1 MKKVFFTLICLLA
14 MMAMGTGLKAQEVT
28 ITLKPG
34 WNWISYPNAEAMGIK
49 AALGDFEPLSGD
61 VIKSKEN
68 GQATWN
74 NVLWLGALKNLVPGQ
89 GYMYYSSRTAT
100 TSFVFAKPVSS
111 LVTTLEPT
119 DITAVGAVV
128 GSTVTIGQDN
138 HIFARGVCW
147 GMEPNPTI
155 DGDHIAGDAVTGEQS
170 FPLDG
175 LIRGATYYVR
185 AYVVTDYG
193 LAYGNEL
200 SFTTEDIPMGAVNG
214 RFSVGES
221 AHVYFSRG
229 NLQYIGSAE
238 TPYWKFAD
246 HQWETLGTT
255 TGQDSSDQTVDRDL
269 FGWGTSGYSHG
280 AVCYQPWSTST
291 NEAAYYAY
299 GDYQYNLYDQTGQ
312 ADWGCNAISIG
323 GDYESGGWRTL
334 TQDEW
339 DYVFNT
345 RTTISGIRYAKAS
358 VNGVN
363 GVILLPDDWS
373 SGTFSL
379 GNTNQGGASFSS
391 NTITSSQ
398 WTTLED
404 AGAVFLPAAGLRNV
418 TPVNGVGSFG
428 GYWSA
433 SYSSST
439 YAKFVQFGDYIDT
452 DSYAYRCYGF
462 SVRLVADCDHDYVDL
477 GLPSG
482 LLWATCNVGAAR
494 PENYGDY
501 FAWGETQPKETY
513 SWTTYQYSNGS
524 SNTLTKYCDNSSYG
538 YNGFTDDLTTL
549 LPEDDAATAN
559 WGEGWRMPTQAEF
572 QELLDNTTVTW
583 TTKNGVNG
591 RLFTASNGNSLF
603 LPAAGYRYGSY
614 LFSAGSNGDYWSSS
628 LNTDD
633 PNDAWGLHFR
643 SGYYYM
649 NDIYRGDG
657 QSVRPVRSGQN

>member
-1 MKKVFFTLICLLA
+1 MKRIMITLSLLLA

-128 GSTVTIGQDN
+128 GSTVTIGQGN

-147 GMEPNPTI
+147 GAEPNPTI

-175 LIRGATYYVR
+175 LTPGVTYYVR

-193 LAYGNEL
+193 LAYGEEMSFTALGGIPEVTTAGVTDVLGDGATCGGTVTNDGGLTITARGVCWSEASDPTIL
-200 SFTTEDIPMGAVNG
+200 DSHTTDGTGAGEFVSVLTNLEPNTTYYVRAYATNSYMTVYGSQESFTTQNGIPSLTTATVTDILTDGATCGGTVTNDG
-214 RFSVGES
+214 GLTIT
-221 AHVYFSRG
+221 ARG
-229 NLQYIGSAE
+229 
-238 TPYWKFAD
+238 
-246 HQWETLGTT
+246 
-255 TGQDSSDQTVDRDL
+255 
-269 FGWGTSGYSHG
+269 
-280 AVCYQPWSTST
+280 VCWSTSRNPT
-291 NEAAYYAY
+291 ILDSHTSD
-299 GDYQYNLYDQTGQ
+299 GTGT
-312 ADWGCNAISIG
+312 G
-323 GDYESGGWRTL
+323 GFVSTL
-334 TQDEW
+334 TGLSPSTTY
-339 DYVFNT
+339 YVRAYATNSYVTVYGSQRSF
-345 RTTISGIRYAKAS
+345 TTA
-358 VNGVN
+358 
-363 GVILLPDDWS
+363 
-373 SGTFSL
+373 T
-379 GNTNQGGASFSS
+379 
-391 NTITSSQ
+391 
-398 WTTLED
+398 
-404 AGAVFLPAAGLRNV
+404 
-418 TPVNGVGSFG
+418 
-428 GYWSA
+428 
-433 SYSSST
+433 
-439 YAKFVQFGDYIDT
+439 
-452 DSYAYRCYGF
+452 
-462 SVRLVADCDHDYVDL
+462 DHDYVDL

-482 LLWATCNVGAAR
+482 TLWATCNVGAEN
-494 PENYGDY
+494 PEDYGDY

-513 SWTTYQYSNGS
+513 NWTTYQYCNGS

-538 YNGFTDDLTTL
+538 YNGFTDNLTTL

-583 TTKNGVNG
+583 TQQNGVNG
-591 RLFTASNGNSLF
+591 RLFTADNGNSLF
-603 LPAAGYRYGSY
+603 LPAAGSRYDSY
-614 LFSAGSNGDYWSSS
+614 LFDAGSLGDYWSSS
-628 LNTDD
+628 LYTGSPDYAWYLYFYSDYYLMDN
-633 PNDAWGLHFR
+633 NDR
-643 SGYYYM
+643 YC
-649 NDIYRGDG
+649 G

>member
-89 GYMYYSSRTAT
+89 GYMYYSSRTEVIN
-100 TSFVFAKPVSS
+100 FVFAKPVSS

-128 GSTVTIGQDN
+128 GSTVTIGQGN
-138 HIFARGVCW
+138 HVFTRGVCW
-147 GMEPNPTI
+147 GTEPNPTVDNSYAI
-155 DGDHIAGDAVTGEQS
+155 GEAVDGDLGVMTGLLE
-170 FPLDG
+170 PNT
-175 LIRGATYYVR
+175 TYYVR
-185 AYVVTDYG
+185 AYVVTDLG

-200 SFTTEDIPMGAVNG
+200 SFTTKYIPVGAING
-214 RFSVGES
+214 LFSVGES
-221 AHVYFSRG
+221 AHVYFSQG

-238 TPYWKFAD
+238 TPYWKFAEN
-246 HQWETLGTT
+246 QWDCLGSS
-255 TGQDSSDQTVDRDL
+255 TGQNSSDQNVDRDL
-269 FGWGTSGYSHG
+269 FGWGTSGYNHG
-280 AVCYQPWSTST
+280 AGCYQPWSTST
-291 NEAAYYAY
+291 NYADYYAY
-299 GDYQYNLYDQTGQ
+299 GSAQYNLYDQTGQ
-312 ADWGCNAISIG
+312 ADWGSNAISNG
-323 GDYESGGWRTL
+323 GNYENTGWRTL
-334 TQDEW
+334 TQPEW
-339 DYVFNT
+339 DYVFNS
-345 RTTISGIRYAKAS
+345 RTTESGIRYAKAN

-363 GVILLPDDWS
+363 GVILLPDDWDS
-373 SGTFSL
+373 STYSL
-379 GNTNQGGASFSS
+379 NNTNQDGASFSN

-398 WTTLED
+398 WAMLED
-404 AGAVFLPAAGLRNV
+404 AGAVFLPAAGFRDGTSV
-418 TPVNGVGSFG
+418 YNGGSDG
-428 GYWSA
+428 NYWSA
-433 SYSSST
+433 SYGSYDAWSA
-439 YAKFVQFGDYIDT
+439 YFGGSYLDT
-452 DSYAYRCYGF
+452 DYGSRCDGF
-462 SVRLVADCDHDYVDL
+462 SVRLVADSDHDYVDL

-513 SWTTYQYSNGS
+513 NWTTYQYCNGS
-524 SNTLTKYCDNSSYG
+524 SNTLTKYCNISSYG

-583 TTKNGVNG
+583 TTQNGVNG

-603 LPAAGYRYGSY
+603 LPAAGFRYGSD
-614 LFSAGSNGDYWSSS
+614 LDDAGSYGYYWSSS
-628 LNTDD
+628 LYTGS
-633 PNDAWGLHFR
+633 PRGAWALGFY
-643 SGYYYM
+643 SDYYFMGSY
-649 NDIYRGDG
+649 YRYCG